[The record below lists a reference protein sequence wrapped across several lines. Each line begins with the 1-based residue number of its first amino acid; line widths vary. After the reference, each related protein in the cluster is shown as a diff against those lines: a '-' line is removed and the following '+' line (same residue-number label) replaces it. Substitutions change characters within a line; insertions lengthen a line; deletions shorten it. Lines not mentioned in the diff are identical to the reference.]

1 MPQPVIDKQYEILQN
16 VEALTAFKGKSL
28 LNTYSYADVIAR
40 EHALAFTVAKMMDG
54 DMLSETQAAI
64 TAALESGTD
73 FRDFEK
79 RLKPYLMSKG
89 WWGEQVMTDPLTG
102 ERKLVQLG
110 STRRLRTIYHTNL
123 HASYAAG
130 QWQRIEETKALLPYL
145 QYMPS
150 VAGEPRN
157 QHKGYYG
164 IVRPVDD
171 PIWQSIMPPNGYGC
185 LCWVKQLTKGQAKRA
200 GISDEVEL
208 EMVEVTNPRTGEMV
222 KTPKGIDPS
231 FDHNHDRMSA
241 MNKMYSEK
249 VITWT
254 HVPEAKRAAVIKQH
268 DADRDAYM
276 VGLIQ
281 DRTFKA
287 FVPTVGSPDFVR
299 RVGVIAKASKAGA
312 IEGIGIGTAKESH
325 QWAVATLSQSI
336 QGALD
341 VDKYIA
347 WLGEDTLTTMI
358 RAAKH
363 NTEQVVELLHTAQDM
378 LANAS
383 ELTQLAGGGY
393 ETLFISKGITYKAT
407 LAVDKTLNTLNIVDL
422 VQV

>member
-16 VEALTAFKGKSL
+16 VEALTAFKGKAL
-28 LNTYSYADVIAR
+28 LSSYSYADVIAR

-64 TAALESGTD
+64 TAALANGTD
-73 FRDFEK
+73 YRDFEK
-79 RLKPYLMSKG
+79 RLQPYLMAKG

-102 ERKLVQLG
+102 ERKAVQLG

-130 QWQRIEETKALLPYL
+130 QWERIEQTKALLPYL

-200 GISDEVEL
+200 GISEPVEL
-208 EMVEVTNPRTGEMV
+208 EMVETTNPRTGETV
-222 KTPKGIDPS
+222 TTPKGIDPS

-241 MNKMYSEK
+241 MRKMYSEK

-254 HVPEAKRAAVIKQH
+254 HVPQANRAAVIKQH
-268 DADRDAYM
+268 DVDLDAYM
-276 VGLIQ
+276 VGLIKQ
-281 DRTFKA
+281 KA
-287 FVPTVGSPDFVR
+287 FASIVPTVASPDFAK
-299 RVGVIAKASKAGA
+299 RVTALSQVAKAADKGKSFAA
-312 IEGIGIGTAKESH
+312 LTAAKDGQ
-325 QWAVATLSQSI
+325 QWAVATLSNSVQQQMNIAKS
-336 QGALD
+336 
-341 VDKYIA
+341 IA
-347 WLGEDTLTTMI
+347 WLPEDTLIKMI
-358 RAAKH
+358 AAQSSSDEIVSLISNAK
-363 NTEQVVELLHTAQDM
+363 DM
-378 LANAS
+378 LAAAEKIAIKGS
-383 ELTQLAGGGY
+383 GY
-393 ETLFISKGITYKAT
+393 ETLFISNGVTYKAT

-422 VQV
+422 VKV

>member
-200 GISDEVEL
+200 GISDPVEL
-208 EMVEVTNPRTGEMV
+208 EMVEVTNPRTGEV
-222 KTPKGIDPS
+222 TKTPTGIDPS

-268 DADRDAYM
+268 DTALNDYM
-276 VGLIQ
+276 TGLIKQ
-281 DRTFKA
+281 RA
-287 FVPTVGSPDFVR
+287 FAAIVPTVADVGFAK
-299 RVGVIAKASKAGA
+299 RVGGLAQVAKTAGK
-312 IEGIGIGTAKESH
+312 GKELAALQAANQGE
-325 QWAVATLSQSI
+325 QWAMATLSQNVQKQMSI
-336 QGALD
+336 A
-341 VDKYIA
+341 KSIA
-347 WLGEDTLTTMI
+347 WLPEDTLIKMI
-358 RAAKH
+358 AAQSSSDEIVSLIRNAK
-363 NTEQVVELLHTAQDM
+363 DM
-378 LANAS
+378 LAAAEKIAIKGN
-383 ELTQLAGGGY
+383 GY
-393 ETLFISKGITYKAT
+393 ETLFISKGVTYKAT
-407 LAVDKTLNTLNIVDL
+407 LAVDKILNTLNIVDL